1 MLGSVE
7 AMDAGERCKTVHL
20 RMYGCQ
26 DSNERTVSKQ
36 SSKKRA
42 EDGRVSSID
51 EEMENGVLIIEVIDS
66 GTISPE
72 DAVLNYEI
80 VEITARVFGNLPDNR
95 RSVVQ
100 DYYRE
105 KKQAYIAKKAGISQ
119 PMVHYIIKDFRKKV
133 AEELIK
139 AGMDPAALR

>member
-1 MLGSVE
+1 MVGLV
-7 AMDAGERCKTVHL
+7 L
-20 RMYGCQ
+20 L
-26 DSNERTVSKQ
+26 
-36 SSKKRA
+36 
-42 EDGRVSSID
+42 
-51 EEMENGVLIIEVIDS
+51 ENGVLIIEVIDS
-66 GTISPE
+66 GTTSPE

-105 KKQAYIAKKAGISQ
+105 KKQAYIAKRAGISQ